1 MYGDRIRKEDGQEKE
16 GPCQVEVAEDIGPAR
31 RGPPKENPPSRSVF
45 GMVSRGRHETHHEHR
60 GRRPGTHRRA
70 RDGQRRVRPARCARR
85 PPLRP
90 DFLLPGPAVRGAHVD
105 HPGKVVHVPAVA
117 NSTRIL
123 AYGYL
128 SSQGLPANSGA
139 EQMRPVAGLARLRGM
154 GILAFTFAAL
164 VLFAMPASA
173 AAVPGTYTVTALVS
187 NNGVA
192 GKTVDARLE
201 NAWGL
206 VAGPTTPWW
215 VSDNGADLSTL
226 YTAAGGNIPREVGVA
241 GAPTGLV
248 FNGDATSFLSG
259 GARARFI
266 FSTEGGTIAGW
277 NGAGDAQAMVDQSG
291 AGAVYKGLAIA
302 TTGTGPQLY
311 ATDFANARVD
321 VVNKTWDLQA
331 SSGFVDPS
339 LPSGYAPFGI
349 QTIGTRIFVTYAK
362 QTPGSHDETAGP
374 SLGIV
379 DAYDTAG
386 NLLVRVAQRGQL
398 NAPWGVPMAPA

>member
-1 MYGDRIRKEDGQEKE
+1 MGRVSAFSGW
-16 GPCQVEVAEDIGPAR
+16 R
-31 RGPPKENPPSRSVF
+31 RS
-45 GMVSRGRHETHHEHR
+45 
-60 GRRPGTHRRA
+60 
-70 RDGQRRVRPARCARR
+70 
-85 PPLRP
+85 
-90 DFLLPGPAVRGAHVD
+90 
-105 HPGKVVHVPAVA
+105 
-117 NSTRIL
+117 
-123 AYGYL
+123 
-128 SSQGLPANSGA
+128 GL
-139 EQMRPVAGLARLRGM
+139 
-154 GILAFTFAAL
+154 F
-164 VLFAMPASA
+164 LFALATVAVLAASPA
-173 AAVPGTYTVTALVS
+173 AAQNPKTYVITPLVS
-187 NNGVA
+187 NNGA
-192 GKTVDARLE
+192 PGTAVDAHLV

>member
-1 MYGDRIRKEDGQEKE
+1 MTRHIDGSRPRNHMYVHSIGRKDEQEGE
-16 GPCQVEVAEDIGPAR
+16 TFRQGEVAEDVGPAR

-45 GMVSRGRHETHHEHR
+45 RMVSRGRHETNHEHR
-60 GRRPGTHRRA
+60 RQRSAADRRA
-70 RDGQRRVRPARCARR
+70 GDGQRRVRPARRARR

-154 GILAFTFAAL
+154 GILVFTFAAL

-173 AAVPGTYTVTALVS
+173 AAVPGTFTVTALVS

-192 GKTVDARLE
+192 GTTVDARLL

-206 VAGPTTPWW
+206 VAGPATPWW
-215 VSDNGADLSTL
+215 VSDNGADFSTL
-226 YTAAGGNIPREVGVA
+226 YFASGVKRNLNVSVD

-248 FNGDATSFLSG
+248 FNVD
-259 GARARFI
+259 
-266 FSTEGGTIAGW
+266 STGC
-277 NGAGDAQAMVDQSG
+277 
-291 AGAVYKGLAIA
+291 
-302 TTGTGPQLY
+302 
-311 ATDFANARVD
+311 R
-321 VVNKTWDLQA
+321 
-331 SSGFVDPS
+331 
-339 LPSGYAPFGI
+339 
-349 QTIGTRIFVTYAK
+349 TR
-362 QTPGSHDETAGP
+362 
-374 SLGIV
+374 
-379 DAYDTAG
+379 
-386 NLLVRVAQRGQL
+386 
-398 NAPWGVPMAPA
+398 

>member
-1 MYGDRIRKEDGQEKE
+1 MAKVSGFTGLRK
-16 GPCQVEVAEDIGPAR
+16 IGVL
-31 RGPPKENPPSRSVF
+31 VF
-45 GMVSRGRHETHHEHR
+45 
-60 GRRPGTHRRA
+60 A
-70 RDGQRRVRPARCARR
+70 LA
-85 PPLRP
+85 
-90 DFLLPGPAVRGAHVD
+90 
-105 HPGKVVHVPAVA
+105 AVA
-117 NSTRIL
+117 
-123 AYGYL
+123 
-128 SSQGLPANSGA
+128 
-139 EQMRPVAGLARLRGM
+139 
-154 GILAFTFAAL
+154 
-164 VLFAMPASA
+164 VLTAPSA
-173 AAVPGTYTVTALVS
+173 AAISPNRYTVTSLVS
-187 NNGVA
+187 NIAMGGA
-192 GKTVDARLE
+192 TVDGHLL

-226 YTAAGGNIPREVGVA
+226 YTAAGGKIPLEVGVA

-248 FNGDATSFLSG
+248 FNGDATSFLIG

-386 NLLVRVAQRGQL
+386 NLLVRVAQRGLL
-398 NAPWGVPMAPA
+398 NAPWGVAMAPASFGLFGGDLLIGNFGDGHINAYQEQPDGTFELVGGLRTTDGQRLAIDGLWALQFGHGATANGPIDTLFFTAGPNDEADGLFGSIRAA